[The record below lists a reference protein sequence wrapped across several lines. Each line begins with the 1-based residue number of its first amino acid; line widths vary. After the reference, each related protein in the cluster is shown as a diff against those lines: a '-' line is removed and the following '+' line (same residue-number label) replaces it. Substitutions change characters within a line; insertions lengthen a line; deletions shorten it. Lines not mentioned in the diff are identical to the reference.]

1 MPAIVSPIE
10 TPVRPGAR
18 PGSPTSSRNPPYA
31 SGVKEPPLARELE
44 YNNLYRALAALYG
57 FFLIGVILFC

>member
-1 MPAIVSPIE
+1 MVISLKTLWRWPL
-10 TPVRPGAR
+10 G
-18 PGSPTSSRNPPYA
+18 NPPYA

-44 YNNLYRALAALYG
+44 YNNLSRALAALYG